1 MSRKLPDTLPH
12 VVVVGG
18 GFAGLNVVRALPADA
33 VRITLIDRQNHH
45 LFQPLLYQVA
55 TAGLSAVD
63 IAQPIRAV
71 FADRANLAVVM
82 GEVTAI
88 DLAARRVTHNCGET
102 GYDYLVLAA
111 GGRTSYFGRPE
122 WERVAPGLKS
132 LDDALRI
139 RRQILCAF
147 EQAETE
153 PDPQRKAELMTMV
166 IVGAGP
172 TGVELAGS
180 LADLSRRVLRKD
192 FDHIDPSTAK
202 VILVSSGPR
211 VLETFPEDLSAS
223 ARTQLE
229 KLGVEVWTGV
239 RANDIRAGEVQVGD
253 RTVRA
258 GVIIWA
264 AGVSASPLGAKLGVP
279 LDRGGQVLVQPDLSV
294 PGHPEVFVAGDLASI
309 IDANGLRVPGVAQ
322 GALQMGEYV
331 GGIIAHEVRVARD
344 AAEPRARP
352 AFAYRDKGSM
362 ATIGRSA
369 AVAELGRIH
378 LHGWPAWMAWLLV
391 HLLFLV
397 GFRSKI
403 SVLLNWMYSYFTF
416 KRGAR
421 IITGISGEN
430 SAGSA

>member
-1 MSRKLPDTLPH
+1 MRQQPTGNLRH
-12 VVVVGG
+12 VVIIGG

-71 FADRANLAVVM
+71 FSDRANLAIVM
-82 GEVTAI
+82 GDVTDI
-88 DLAARRVTHNCGET
+88 DLAARRVTHSSGVT
-102 GYDYLVLAA
+102 DYDYLVLAA
-111 GGRTSYFGRPE
+111 GGRTSYFGKPE
-122 WERVAPGLKS
+122 WEKVAPGLKS

-147 EQAETE
+147 ELAETE
-153 PDPQRKAELMTMV
+153 PDPVRKAELMTMV

-180 LADLSRRVLRKD
+180 LADLSRRVLLKD

-223 ARTQLE
+223 AKSQLE
-229 KLGVEVWTGV
+229 KLGVDVWTGV
-239 RANDIRAGEVQVGD
+239 RANDIREGEVVVGD
-253 RTVRA
+253 KVVRA

-294 PGHPEVFVAGDLASI
+294 PGHSEVFVAGDLASI
-309 IDANGLRVPGVAQ
+309 IDANGVRVPGVAQ
-322 GALQMGEYV
+322 GALQMGTYI
-331 GGIIAHEVRVARD
+331 GEVINYEMRVARH

-352 AFAYRDKGSM
+352 PFAYRDKGSM

-369 AVAELGRIH
+369 AVAEIGRLH
-378 LHGWPAWMAWLLV
+378 LRGWPAWMAWLLV

-403 SVLLNWMYSYFTF
+403 SVLLNWTYSYFTF

-421 IITGISGEN
+421 IITGVSGEK